1 MNLSM
6 SKFLMK
12 PRVFEKPFRKF
23 FNVIIKSEFNV
34 YNIQIVSSLPVSK
47 IFLSKENLAF
57 QVLLPR
63 CPQWFRMNGSYGI
76 KQLLLLYLYSR
87 CFVLMN
93 LVFNEFLVILNK
105 FWTMQMLIQNCGS
118 KTPLLTNSSLHLTKI
133 MVSSTNFILD
143 LVNSIILLSFRFCL
157 YLLNHLKLSNF

>member
-12 PRVFEKPFRKF
+12 PRVFENPFRKF

-87 CFVLMN
+87 CFVL
-93 LVFNEFLVILNK
+93 NK